1 MKEFR
6 LALRRLL
13 RSPGYAVTALLTLAL
28 GIGVNTA
35 MFGIVN
41 TLLLRPGPYP
51 DAARLVRVF
60 RTSPQSQTWPH
71 SLPNLRDEQA
81 QADVFSALAAYQGW
95 NYSLAEPGQPAEQ
108 LPSITASAD
117 LFAAL
122 GVPAMLGR
130 TFTRDEQVPG
140 RDRVAVLSYDC
151 WQQRFSGDPGIIGRQ
166 LRLDGEPVTVI
177 GVMPASFAY
186 PLYWGRVDLWRPL
199 KLLNDWREDR
209 GNNWLNALARLKPGV
224 SLGQAQSEMNAIA
237 ARLAREYPA
246 NNMGV
251 GLRVVPLHDSAL
263 DAVGHRLSWLTLG
276 LAGVVLLVAC
286 GNLANLQLARA
297 AAGARSL
304 AVRAALGASRARL
317 MAQQL
322 TESTVLALAGGAL
335 GLLLAMWL
343 NAAIGRQITLG
354 GTAGLAIPLDARVL
368 GFALLAS
375 LATGAGFGSVP
386 AWIASRVD
394 LNAALKQGGRGAAGD
409 RSSHRLRHGLIV
421 AEVTLVLVLL
431 AGAGFFIDGLRRFM
445 ERNFGWDTTG
455 LLTGTI
461 TLPEN
466 RYPTDESRRRF
477 HERLEERL
485 ASIPGVEHA
494 ALGSSIPTR
503 SFGSSGGVIVEGRP
517 IPPPGREPLV
527 DYAVVTSGY
536 FAALRIPLVAG
547 RLFPPRVRPDSP
559 RTIVINETM
568 ARTLWPG
575 EDPVGKRVAAA
586 GDHPDWEEVIGVVRD
601 VTFAADLGTP
611 DTRMQAYRPLV
622 FNPWGYVTIA
632 LRARAPETLVGP
644 LRRAVS
650 ELDPDLPVAGL
661 STVRA
666 TMDRNRH
673 NLDLVNDLLGSFGLL
688 GLFLAAIGLYGVIAN
703 LVAQRTPEFAIRM
716 ALGAPPRGVLW
727 LVLGTGLRLI
737 ALGGV
742 AGLAGAIALLRVL
755 GSLLPT
761 VPGQSPLMVAA
772 AAGALA
778 TVGAAACWFPA
789 RRATRV
795 DPMIALRSE

>member
-1 MKEFR
+1 MNEFR
-6 LALRRLL
+6 LACRRLL
-13 RSPGYAVTALLTLAL
+13 SCPGYAAVALATLAL
-28 GIGVNTA
+28 GIGANTA

-41 TLLLRPGPYP
+41 ALLLRPGPYP
-51 DAARLVRVF
+51 DPTRLVRVF

-81 QADVFSALAAYQGW
+81 QADVFAGFAAYQGW
-95 NYSLAEPGQPAEQ
+95 SYSLAEPGQPAEQ
-108 LPSITASAD
+108 LPGVTASAD

-151 WQQRFSGDPGIIGRQ
+151 WQQRFSGDPRIVGRD
-166 LRLDGEPVTVI
+166 LRLDGETVTVI

-186 PLYWGRVDLWRPL
+186 PLFWGRVDLWRPL

-209 GNNWLNALARLKPGV
+209 GNNWLNALARLRPGV
-224 SLGQAQSEMNAIA
+224 SLGQAQSEMDGVA

-246 NNMGV
+246 NNTGI
-251 GLRVVPLHDSAL
+251 GLRLVPLHESAM

-276 LAGVVLLVAC
+276 LAGVVLLIAC
-286 GNLANLQLARA
+286 TNLANLQLARA
-297 AAGARSL
+297 AAGARGL

-317 MAQQL
+317 MSQQL

-335 GLLLAMWL
+335 GLLIAGWL

-354 GTAGLAIPLDARVL
+354 GAAGVAIPLDFRVL
-368 GFALLAS
+368 AFALLAS
-375 LATGAGFGSVP
+375 LAAGAAVGSVP

-394 LNAALKQGGRGAAGD
+394 LNATLKQGGRGAAGD

-431 AGAGFFIDGLRRFM
+431 AGAGFFIDGVRRFM
-445 ERNFGWDTTG
+445 QRDFGWDTTG
-455 LLTGTI
+455 LLTGTV

-485 ASIPGVEHA
+485 AAIPGVEHA
-494 ALGSSIPTR
+494 ALGSSIPTW
-503 SFGSSGGVIVEGRP
+503 SFGSSGGVLTEGRP
-517 IPPPGREPLV
+517 IPPPGREPLI
-527 DYAVVTSGY
+527 DYAVVSSDY
-536 FAALRIPLVAG
+536 FAALRIPLIAG
-547 RLFPPRVRPDSP
+547 RLFPPHVAPDSP

-568 ARTLWPG
+568 ARLLWPG
-575 EDPVGKRVAAA
+575 EDPIGKRVAAA
-586 GDHPDWEEVIGVVRD
+586 GDHPEWEEVIGVVRD
-601 VTFAADLGTP
+601 VSFAANLGTP

-632 LRARAPETLVGP
+632 LRAPAPETLVGP
-644 LRRAVS
+644 LRRAVAD
-650 ELDPDLPVAGL
+650 LDPDLPVAQL

-673 NLDLVNDLLGSFGLL
+673 NLDLVNDLLGSFALL
-688 GLFLAAIGLYGVIAN
+688 GLFLAAIGLYGVIAS
-703 LVAQRTPEFAIRM
+703 LVAQRTGEFAVRM

-727 LVLGTGLRLI
+727 LVLGVGLRLI
-737 ALGGV
+737 ALGTV
-742 AGLAGAIALLRVL
+742 VGLAGASALLRVL

-761 VPGQSPLMVAA
+761 VPGQSPLML
-772 AAGALA
+772 ALA
-778 TVGAAACWFPA
+778 VSTLAVVGVLACWLPA
-789 RRATRV
+789 RRATKV
-795 DPMIALRSE
+795 DPMIALRTE